1 MKFIDGLKFAEMVEM
16 GAHHLYQN
24 ADYVDS
30 LNVFPVPDGDTG
42 TNMNLSMSSGA
53 KETKANAVS
62 DIGQTAQA
70 LSKGLLMG
78 ARGNSGVILSQLFR
92 GFGKA
97 IEGEASLDSVKFASA
112 LQYGV
117 DTAYKAVMKPVE
129 GTILTVAKDAARH
142 AVEVAGTTDDVVA
155 VMEAVVQEAKASLDR
170 TPDLLPVLKEV
181 GVVDSGGQG
190 LVYVYEGFLACLK
203 GEALPEKTQIQSMED
218 LVNAEHHRSVQGF
231 MNTEDIVYGYCTE
244 FMVKFEDRKLQDNP
258 YDETEFRQTLSNFG
272 DSLLVISDEEVAKV
286 HIHTEE
292 PGDALNYGQTFGS
305 LIKIKIE
312 NMREQHSEIV
322 GESHV
327 ATALPKPERHPY
339 AVITVAMGSGIADLL
354 RSVGASAVI
363 EGGQTMNPST
373 EDIVKAIKEVGA
385 ERALILPNNK
395 NIIMAAEQAAEVAG
409 IEAAVVPTR
418 SVPQGLA
425 AILAFNPE
433 ADVNDNASAMS
444 DAASDVKTG
453 QVTYA
458 VRDTSIDG
466 VDIKKDHFMGISES
480 KIITSAPAVEEVMK
494 TLLAS
499 MIDEEDEIV
508 TLLYGED
515 VSEED
520 ANVFKDY
527 IEETYDHVEVELYD
541 GKQPLYPYII
551 SVE

>member
-97 IEGEASLDSVKFASA
+97 IEGEASLDSVKFAAA

-258 YDETEFRQTLSNFG
+258 YDETEFRQALSNFG

-322 GESHV
+322 GEGHV
-327 ATALPKPERHPY
+327 AAAPSKPDRHLY

-354 RSVGASAVI
+354 KSVGASAVI

-433 ADVNDNASAMS
+433 ADVNDNAAAMT

-480 KIITSAPAVEEVMK
+480 KIITSAPAVEEVMQ

-499 MIDEEDEIV
+499 MIDEDDEIV